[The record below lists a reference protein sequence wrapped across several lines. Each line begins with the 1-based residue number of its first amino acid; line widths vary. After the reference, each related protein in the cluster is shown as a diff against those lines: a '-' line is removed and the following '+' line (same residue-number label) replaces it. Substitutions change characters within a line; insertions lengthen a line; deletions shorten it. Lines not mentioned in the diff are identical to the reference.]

1 MAVGANLRPGTR
13 RSNRVAVQLLAVGVL
28 TACGDGPT
36 LPVPT
41 EPGFVLAVSI
51 PGLTDTTV
59 QGDSLYWRIFHRPVP
74 IGSPAAKDLILQ
86 LLVLDP
92 PAPLAS
98 PLIVEL
104 RWYSLEPEL
113 PPERTYTLGLDR
125 PDGVLMSAVS
135 YVGDWGASDGRVRL
149 IEVTDSSITGTLA
162 AEMVPTYSGGGV
174 LPDVA
179 VRATFWAPKAPD
191 L

>member
-1 MAVGANLRPGTR
+1 MAGGANLRPGTR
-13 RSNRVAVQLLAVGVL
+13 RSNRVAVHLLVVGLL
-28 TACGDGPT
+28 TGCGDGPT

-59 QGDSLYWRIFHRPVP
+59 QGDSLYWRIFNRPVP
-74 IGSPAAKDLILQ
+74 IGSPPVKELILE

-92 PAPLAS
+92 PPPLAS
-98 PLIVEL
+98 PLVFEL
-104 RWYSLEPEL
+104 HWFDLQPAL
-113 PPERTYTLGLDR
+113 PAERSYTLGIDR
-125 PDGVLMSAVS
+125 PDGVILRAMSN
-135 YVGDWGASDGRVRL
+135 VGNWGASDGRVRL

-162 AEMVPTYSGGGV
+162 AEMVQTYPPEQF
-174 LPDVA
+174 LPDVT

>member
-1 MAVGANLRPGTR
+1 MASIP
-13 RSNRVAVQLLAVGVL
+13 VAVHLLVL
-28 TACGDGPT
+28 GALAGCGDGPT

-41 EPGFVLAVSI
+41 EPGFVVAVSI

-74 IGSPAAKDLILQ
+74 IGQPSSKDLILE

-98 PLIVEL
+98 PLVFEL
-104 RWYSLEPEL
+104 RWFDLQPAL
-113 PPERTYTLGLDR
+113 PAERTYALGIDR
-125 PDGVLMSAVS
+125 PDGVTLRATSNL
-135 YVGDWGASDGRVRL
+135 GNWGASEGRVRL
-149 IEVTDSSITGTLA
+149 TEVTDSSITGTLA
-162 AEMVPTYSGGGV
+162 AEMVRTYPPEHF
-174 LPDVA
+174 LADVT